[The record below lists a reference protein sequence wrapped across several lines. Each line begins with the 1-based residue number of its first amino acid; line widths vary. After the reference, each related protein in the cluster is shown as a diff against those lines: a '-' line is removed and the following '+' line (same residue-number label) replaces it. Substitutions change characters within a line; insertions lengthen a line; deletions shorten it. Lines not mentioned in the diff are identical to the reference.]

1 MFFFIRNLYYDF
13 HAQVGD
19 GMPSSEASVPDTDAA
34 DMDGVTGRGEGGRE
48 GVAEE
53 EEEWEREVDDL
64 YHWTQELSFED
75 IR

>member
-1 MFFFIRNLYYDF
+1 MQLYIYLYLYYNF
-13 HAQVGD
+13 HVQVGD
-19 GMPSSEASVPDTDAA
+19 DRPSSEASVPDTDAA
-34 DMDGVTGRGEGGRE
+34 DMSGVTGRGRGRE

-53 EEEWEREVDDL
+53 EEEWEREADDL

>member
-1 MFFFIRNLYYDF
+1 
-13 HAQVGD
+13 
-19 GMPSSEASVPDTDAA
+19 MPSSEASVPDTDAA
-34 DMDGVTGRGEGGRE
+34 DMGSVTGRGEGGRGRE

-53 EEEWEREVDDL
+53 EEWEREADDL